1 MKIITL
7 VISLLAIG
15 QILNSNASA
24 ASTPWIG
31 SIAGSASIT
40 VPAGKILIIEQVSI
54 PSTGILQ
61 FTITGNAAG
70 GIGSGSFSAGM
81 FISVSYLTKLGSPI
95 RLGPG
100 MTLTNNNSGVT
111 IALFGTAMDATDF
124 IASAIPVTKNLI
136 ADSGQMSVIV
146 DSRNSNSTTT
156 TGETSKDLQSW
167 TSVGVSVA
175 KSPSNLRLSKIITP
189 IDTPNQ
195 FVRAKLTLASNSN

>member
-15 QILNSNASA
+15 QILNSKASA
-24 ASTPWIG
+24 ASTPWIW
-31 SIAGSASIT
+31 SIAGSAYIT
-40 VPAGKILIIEQVSI
+40 VPAGKILIIEQVSSSSPAI
-54 PSTGILQ
+54 Q

-81 FISVSYLTKLGSPI
+81 LISVSGLTKLASPI

-100 MTLTNNNSGVT
+100 MTLTNNLPSAIV
-111 IALFGTAMDATDF
+111 IFGTAMDATDF

-136 ADSGQMSVIV
+136 AASGQLSVIV

-175 KSPSNLRLSKIITP
+175 KSPSNPRLSKIITP